1 MDHVLREGLYMDRIR
16 TYLASWNKGSELYMF
31 IFKVN
36 ALRFTLV
43 MARKH
48 ERQTGVVNDLA
59 RLDQVWRTY
68 SSRQWKGCYQT
79 NAKQSLGKIK
89 CFRGEEG

>member
-16 TYLASWNKGSELYMF
+16 TNWRLGTKDQSYMF

-48 ERQTGVVNDLA
+48 ERQTGVVMNDLA
-59 RLDQVWRTY
+59 RLGQVWRTY
-68 SSRQWKGCYQT
+68 SSRQWKGCCQT
-79 NAKQSLGKIK
+79 NA
-89 CFRGEEG
+89 E

>member
-16 TYLASWNKGSELYMF
+16 TYWRLGTKDQSYMF

-48 ERQTGVVNDLA
+48 ERQTGVVMNDLA
-59 RLDQVWRTY
+59 RLGQVWRTY
-68 SSRQWKGCYQT
+68 YSRQWKGCCQT
-79 NAKQSLGKIK
+79 HVK
-89 CFRGEEG
+89 